1 MPVYPKAGVSLDV
14 DSSDWDSAYKTVL
27 KEAGNLDSLAPSVKI
42 SVNDSD
48 VGTAY
53 ASLLDLERT
62 VSPKINVDDS
72 ELSAANDKL
81 DDIATIGAIDLAI
94 NVAGNAK
101 GFIEGLGRFSGI
113 GGIME
118 MDSALALIQART
130 GKMIPD
136 AEKLINELYVNG
148 WGESKTEIAG
158 VIAEASQLGLEGAD
172 LEAAVLSTL
181 QVISVTGGEA
191 SDTLS
196 KIDIAAKANGISF
209 TESADLFV
217 AGYQNGGDKA
227 DDLLDT
233 LSEYGTQFKQFGLS
247 AEGSLAFLITGLEAG
262 VFNADTLGD
271 AVKEIGIRFSEIGTT
286 PAITD
291 AFEQLDAL
299 SDIDLTKMLE
309 GYEAGTVLGDEMLQ
323 GLFDALA
330 EVGETDSKT
339 ATLIAAQLVGTTSEI
354 IGADVWGQLST
365 DADTVLG
372 DIEGR
377 AETAGN
383 AISATLA
390 VTIDTFLRGVEQMAT
405 DFLSSDAIDLDGK
418 IEVLKTQLATA
429 LSTMTSGGSL
439 GDALEL
445 GFGIT
450 GVDAA
455 LANIGRV
462 FGQFTLTLLEI
473 VAAIQDPLGINDADA
488 GTRGQ
493 IATMATQ
500 QLPFDLSVANPDE
513 FDAIFTQAAE
523 RGVSV
528 ADMGAALGT
537 ALDASV
543 EDGDFDRTKEILA
556 GILENAEAD
565 PTAVQALVDKY
576 NAAIDE
582 AMASVPPPAQDEGWW
597 NRLKP
602 PDDAAL
608 AGTKAMSGVGGGTG
622 AKGTNW
628 WETISVSPETI
639 ASLDAADEAVVT
651 LDKDVDT
658 AMTNASLVTGLASD
672 SMIAALSAMSDG
684 VITADEQI
692 ANAIT
697 GNTMTASFDA
707 MSVSADLNAELT
719 KASFM
724 GILATVS
731 SVDARL
737 STFFHGV
744 MAKVAI
750 ANDAILNI
758 GVVPPGGG
766 GSSTTNNITV
776 TNNTST
782 QSPAQ
787 ADGLGY
793 RFAAQIRGMT

>member
-27 KEAGNLDSLAPSVKI
+27 KEAGNLDSLAPTVKVSVTDTELK
-42 SVNDSD
+42 
-48 VGTAY
+48 TAIGL
-53 ASLLDLERT
+53 AADLDTSTSLK
-62 VSPKINVDDS
+62 VNVDDS
-72 ELSAANDKL
+72 ELATASDTLN
-81 DDIATIGAIDLAI
+81 DIATMGAIDLAI
-94 NVAGNAK
+94 NIAGTAT
-101 GFIEGLGRFSGI
+101 GFFESLGRFSGVS
-113 GGIME
+113 GLME
-118 MDSALALIQART
+118 MDSALAMIQART

-136 AEKLINELYVNG
+136 AEKLINDFYVNG
-148 WGESKTEIAG
+148 WGASKTEIAG

-372 DIEGR
+372 EIEGR

-383 AISATLA
+383 AVSATLA
-390 VTIDTFLRGVEQMAT
+390 VTVDTFLRGVEQMAT

-429 LSTMTSGGSL
+429 LSTITSGGSL

-473 VAAIQDPLGINDADA
+473 VAAIQDPLGINDADK

-513 FDAIFTQAAE
+513 FDAIFTQAAQ
-523 RGVSV
+523 RGVSL
-528 ADMGAALGT
+528 ADMGTALGT
-537 ALDASV
+537 AMETSIA
-543 EDGDFDRTKEILA
+543 DGDFSRANAILA
-556 GILENAEAD
+556 EMILNAPDAATIQ
-565 PTAVQALVDKY
+565 PFVDKY
-576 NAAIDE
+576 TALIDE
-582 AMASVPPPAQDEGWW
+582 AMAAEPPPAQEDGWW

-602 PDDAAL
+602 PDDLAL
-608 AGTKAMSGVGGGTG
+608 AGTKGMSGVGGGTG

-628 WETISVSPETI
+628 WDSVSVSPETI

-684 VITADEQI
+684 VITADEEI
-692 ANAIT
+692 AMAIT

-737 STFFHGV
+737 TTFFHGV
-744 MAKVAI
+744 MAKVGI
-750 ANDAILNI
+750 ANDAIANI
-758 GVVPPGGG
+758 GVVPPAGGNN
-766 GSSTTNNITV
+766 TTNNNIV
-776 TNNTST
+776 VNNTTNT

-787 ADGLGY
+787 ADAAGY
-793 RFAAQIRGMT
+793 RFAAQIRGMV